1 MKKTLQAIALILA
14 IGATVQTIKAYAQEV
29 VSFSAEEE
37 QHKITQLME
46 LRKEMA
52 DKGPNFVPEESA
64 LSSEFPEITNQEQL
78 NEAIARQ
85 ALRYIQAIDAEDALV
100 RVIRQPEFQTF
111 IDRAEPGI

>member
-52 DKGPNFVPEESA
+52 DKGPNFVPEESV

-78 NEAIARQ
+78 NEA
-85 ALRYIQAIDAEDALV
+85 YILHTLQYIKAISAENTFLDILK
-100 RVIRQPEFQTF
+100 RPEVMRF
-111 IDRAEPGI
+111 IGSEPGI